1 VLYIYFIYGLSF
13 FSFGLAILLY
23 PKRLEENSLLK
34 NIWLLGLFGIVHG
47 ATEWIEIFKIVEPSN
62 LDVFNLLNFILIPIS
77 FLFLFYFGLVSL
89 IDYYKKLSY
98 SHIIIIF
105 MLWAI
110 IPLLI
115 TLSSHDIYL
124 TGNIYARYLLAIPA
138 TFLTA
143 YRYYL
148 YKNSHTFSED
158 QKRYLLLFSITFL
171 IYGFLSGFIVPA
183 APTGMASIINTA
195 TFQEYIGL
203 PIQLFRATCAF
214 ILAYISIALLR
225 TSRLE
230 VESQLIQLS
239 KALEVSGDSVII
251 TDRNGIILYTNP
263 AFEQQTGFT
272 KEEAYGKTPVI
283 IKSGA
288 QQQSFYE
295 DLWVT
300 ILNGDTFRSYIIN
313 KKKDGELYY
322 EYKAIAPITNNKGQI
337 VSFVSTGKDVTE
349 HMLLEQK
356 YEQLASVDTLTE
368 IANRMKF
375 DEVLK
380 YSVDRAKRYNIE
392 LSVIL
397 FDIDNFKKVN
407 DTYGHLIGDDVLK
420 KIVQIGKENIR
431 ESDLIARWGGEEF
444 MILQTDIPSKEALV
458 LAERLRQAI
467 ESHIFKDVGKVTA
480 SFGVATFR
488 NDEKTDSFLKRVDD
502 ALYSAKTSGKNKVV
516 VV

>member
-1 VLYIYFIYGLSF
+1 
-13 FSFGLAILLY
+13 
-23 PKRLEENSLLK
+23 
-34 NIWLLGLFGIVHG
+34 
-47 ATEWIEIFKIVEPSN
+47 
-62 LDVFNLLNFILIPIS
+62 
-77 FLFLFYFGLVSL
+77 
-89 IDYYKKLSY
+89 
-98 SHIIIIF
+98 
-105 MLWAI
+105 
-110 IPLLI
+110 
-115 TLSSHDIYL
+115 
-124 TGNIYARYLLAIPA
+124 
-138 TFLTA
+138 
-143 YRYYL
+143 
-148 YKNSHTFSED
+148 
-158 QKRYLLLFSITFL
+158 
-171 IYGFLSGFIVPA
+171 LSGFIVPA

>member
-1 VLYIYFIYGLSF
+1 
-13 FSFGLAILLY
+13 
-23 PKRLEENSLLK
+23 
-34 NIWLLGLFGIVHG
+34 
-47 ATEWIEIFKIVEPSN
+47 
-62 LDVFNLLNFILIPIS
+62 
-77 FLFLFYFGLVSL
+77 
-89 IDYYKKLSY
+89 
-98 SHIIIIF
+98 

-397 FDIDNFKKVN
+397 FDIDNFKK
-407 DTYGHLIGDDVLK
+407 GHL
-420 KIVQIGKENIR
+420 
-431 ESDLIARWGGEEF
+431 
-444 MILQTDIPSKEALV
+444 
-458 LAERLRQAI
+458 
-467 ESHIFKDVGKVTA
+467 
-480 SFGVATFR
+480 
-488 NDEKTDSFLKRVDD
+488 
-502 ALYSAKTSGKNKVV
+502 
-516 VV
+516 